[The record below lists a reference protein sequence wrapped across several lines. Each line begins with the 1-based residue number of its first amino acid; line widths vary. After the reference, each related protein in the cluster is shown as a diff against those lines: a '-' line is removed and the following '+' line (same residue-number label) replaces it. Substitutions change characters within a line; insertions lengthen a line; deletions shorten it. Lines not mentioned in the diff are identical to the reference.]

1 MVEESTTYKYTI
13 AKIAT
18 SARIAI
24 IAIIAKARA
33 TANPFAADFAD
44 ER

>member
-1 MVEESTTYKYTI
+1 MVTLPKADGI

-18 SARIAI
+18 SAR